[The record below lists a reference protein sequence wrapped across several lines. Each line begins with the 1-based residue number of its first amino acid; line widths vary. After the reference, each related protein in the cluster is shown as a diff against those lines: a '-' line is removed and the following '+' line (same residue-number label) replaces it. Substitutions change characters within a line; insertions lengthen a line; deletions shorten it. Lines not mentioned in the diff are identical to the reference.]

1 MSHEI
6 RTPMNGMLGMAQ
18 LMRRSLP
25 QSIAITPFAHEDD
38 LVVMAD
44 PHQLENA
51 LLNLALNAR
60 DAMPNGGE
68 LRIESSSETLDAAAA
83 ADIEAEPGDYVQIT
97 VSDNGIGMDVGT
109 LTRVFEPFF
118 TTKQFGAGSGL
129 GMSMVYGFVKQS
141 GGGVLLRSRQARG
154 TSVALLL
161 PRTRQMPRGAESPQ
175 PALPRE
181 DVRGQLVLL
190 VEDNPEVRKVAR
202 LLLTDL
208 GYPVLEAEN
217 ALEAADMI
225 ENIPDIA
232 ILLSDIVMPGG
243 MDGAA
248 LARFARRFRPAM
260 RIVLVSGYAKGLE
273 DDDAEIHGFRFLPK
287 PFTREALA
295 QALRDTLG

>member
-1 MSHEI
+1 
-6 RTPMNGMLGMAQ
+6 
-18 LMRRSLP
+18 
-25 QSIAITPFAHEDD
+25 
-38 LVVMAD
+38 
-44 PHQLENA
+44 
-51 LLNLALNAR
+51 
-60 DAMPNGGE
+60 
-68 LRIESSSETLDAAAA
+68 
-83 ADIEAEPGDYVQIT
+83 
-97 VSDNGIGMDVGT
+97 
-109 LTRVFEPFF
+109 
-118 TTKQFGAGSGL
+118 
-129 GMSMVYGFVKQS
+129 
-141 GGGVLLRSRQARG
+141 
-154 TSVALLL
+154 
-161 PRTRQMPRGAESPQ
+161 
-175 PALPRE
+175 
-181 DVRGQLVLL
+181 VRGQLVLL

-225 ENIPDIA
+225 ENIPDIT